1 MSEDL
6 NTILQSPSKEVQ
18 SARGVL
24 AKVFRTICKDVGITP
39 SVWHKLMQQ
48 FLNNPMNG
56 IPPEDGKKRSS
67 TRGNLNKA
75 FSRSVMSWKT
85 FITAISFLSPVHADF
100 QLTLTWRNKKVTV
113 HKIDIDFANINLN
126 DTSDEED
133 K

>member
-6 NTILQSPSKEVQ
+6 NTILQSPSKEVH

-24 AKVFRTICKDVGITP
+24 AKVFRGICKDAGITP

-56 IPPEDGKKRSS
+56 IPAEDGKRRSS

-75 FSRSVMSWKT
+75 FSKEVMSWKT
-85 FITAISFLSPVHADF
+85 FMTALSFLSPVKAEF
-100 QLTLTWRNKKVTV
+100 TLKLTWRNKRTTV
-113 HKIDIDFANINLN
+113 HEIEVNFN
-126 DTSDEED
+126 DVDLLENSDDEE